1 MREQEKR
8 DGLLLG
14 DVMGR
19 CAMGRIWDVEETPS
33 PDETDD
39 HGNPTVCVCCGRE
52 IEDFENSGDMCEDC
66 YLRESRNQLYDRRHP
81 DEY

>member
-19 CAMGRIWDVEETPS
+19 CAMGRVWDVEETPS
-33 PDETDD
+33 PDEEKEAI
-39 HGNPTVCVCCGRE
+39 CVDCGRP
-52 IEDFENSGDMCEDC
+52 IEDEDASGDLCEDC